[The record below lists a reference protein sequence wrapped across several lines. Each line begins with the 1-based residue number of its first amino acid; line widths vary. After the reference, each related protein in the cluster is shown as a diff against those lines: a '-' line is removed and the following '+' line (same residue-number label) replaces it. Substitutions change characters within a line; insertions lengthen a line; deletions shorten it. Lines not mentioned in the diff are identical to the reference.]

1 MPADVDIIVTSP
13 DSTEIRLIAEAK
25 LSLPDI
31 TSAEKALKLA
41 MLRMASPV
49 GLLVTPEKMWVYVD
63 RYVSQSPESVDR
75 VAEFDISKF
84 LSFKPSSLSSDEAQQ
99 FENVVQ
105 NWLEALPGHAQR
117 MPRNGNHFWKIV
129 TTYIV
134 PALESG
140 EIRAAAPRYRN

>member
-31 TSAEKALKLA
+31 TSAEKDLKLA

-75 VAEFDISKF
+75 VAEFDY
-84 LSFKPSSLSSDEAQQ
+84 FKIPLLQAEFAI
-99 FENVVQ
+99 F
-105 NWLEALPGHAQR
+105 R
-117 MPRNGNHFWKIV
+117 
-129 TTYIV
+129 
-134 PALESG
+134 
-140 EIRAAAPRYRN
+140 

>member
-84 LSFKPSSLSSDEAQQ
+84 LSFKPSSLS
-99 FENVVQ
+99 
-105 NWLEALPGHAQR
+105 
-117 MPRNGNHFWKIV
+117 
-129 TTYIV
+129 
-134 PALESG
+134 
-140 EIRAAAPRYRN
+140 